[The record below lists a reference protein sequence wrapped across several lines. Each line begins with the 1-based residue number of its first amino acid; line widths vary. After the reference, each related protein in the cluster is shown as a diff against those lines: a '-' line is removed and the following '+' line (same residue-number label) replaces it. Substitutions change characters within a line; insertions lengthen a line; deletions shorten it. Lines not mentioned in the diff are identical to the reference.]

1 MKKAFFSSLFGAGD
15 SESALRDCECR
26 NAEKLRDL
34 QEKARVDVTKCIDS
48 HGQTSSRSV
57 CDTLTNIFYALSKS
71 ADKAHEQC
79 REQNIILDKKN
90 K

>member
-1 MKKAFFSSLFGAGD
+1 MRKAFFSD

-48 HGQTSSRSV
+48 HGQTSSKISHAYA
-57 CDTLTNIFYALSKS
+57 CDTLTDIFYALSKS

-90 K
+90 KWG